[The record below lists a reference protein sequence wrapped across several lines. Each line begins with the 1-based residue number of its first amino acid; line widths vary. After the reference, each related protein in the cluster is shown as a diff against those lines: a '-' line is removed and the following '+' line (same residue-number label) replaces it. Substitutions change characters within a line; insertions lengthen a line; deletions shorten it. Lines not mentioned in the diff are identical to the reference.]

1 MSATIHKQ
9 RRSPIR
15 QYQGEA
21 VTYIPL
27 TELHP
32 FPDQP
37 FKVREDKAMR
47 ETVESVREYGVLTPA
62 IVRPCESGG
71 YEIVSG
77 HRRKRACELA
87 GTDALPAIVRD
98 LDDDAAVILLVDSN
112 IQREEILP
120 SERAQALKM
129 KLEAIKRQG
138 ARHDL
143 TCAQVGHKSDG
154 KKSVQ
159 IVAEQS
165 GESKSQVQR
174 YIRLT
179 ELSPQLQELVDKKQL
194 ALNTAVE
201 LSYLMP
207 DEQARIS
214 EAIESARAAPS
225 ISQAQKMKKL
235 SRAGELNV
243 NTIHAIMEEK
253 DPAPSFPPPVP
264 YDLGDKQYTSF
275 AESIADLKNNDKDC
289 SCTPGQFLAE
299 FTGFVR
305 KFHKE
310 INWFHMDYYEAVFPA
325 LTPVQLDYL
334 RQQMD
339 EIRSAVDK
347 LYEQVKGM

>member
-9 RRSPIR
+9 RRPPIR

-37 FKVREDKAMR
+37 FKVREDKAMQ
-47 ETVESVREYGVLTPA
+47 ETVESVRKYGVLTPA
-62 IVRPCESGG
+62 IVRPRESGG

-98 LDDDAAVILLVDSN
+98 LDDDAAIILLVDSN

-129 KLEAIKRQG
+129 KLDAIKRQG
-138 ARHDL
+138 ARTDL
-143 TCAQVGHKSDG
+143 TSTQVAQKLSAEKVG
-154 KKSVQ
+154 
-159 IVAEQS
+159 AEAGIS
-165 GESKSQVQR
+165 RDQVRR
-174 YIRLT
+174 YVRIT
-179 ELSPQLQELVDKKQL
+179 ELSPQLQKMVDEKQL
-194 ALNTAVE
+194 SFNAAVE

-207 DEQARIS
+207 DEQVRVS
-214 EAIESARAAPS
+214 EAIESAGAAPS

-235 SRAGELNV
+235 SQAGELNV
-243 NTIHAIMEEK
+243 NTIHSIMEGE
-253 DPAPSFPPPVP
+253 DSTPPASPPSVP

-289 SCTPGQFLAE
+289 SCTPDQFLAE